1 MDSNKLEIMLSRH
14 AVRSYMDTP
23 IQKKTIDQLMQ
34 SVNIYNS
41 KANLHIQLV
50 TNNQKAFSGILAHYG
65 KFRGVNNYFAMVGKK
80 DELLEEKVGYYGE
93 KLVLQAQ
100 KLGLNTCWVAV
111 TYKKRKCQISIEKNE
126 TLVCLIALG
135 YGTTQGVPHKSRDM
149 NKLCSV
155 EGEMPTWFLEGMQ
168 AAMLAPTAMNQ
179 QRFLFSL
186 VDDQVGL
193 KALKGSYSKIDL
205 GIVKYHFELGSE
217 KKL

>member
-1 MDSNKLEIMLSRH
+1 MDSNMLEIMKSRH
-14 AVRSYMDTP
+14 SVRSYMDTP
-23 IQKKTIDQLMQ
+23 IPKKAIDQLMQ

-50 TNNQKAFSGILAHYG
+50 TNNKKAFTGIMAHFG

-80 DELLEEKVGYYGE
+80 DELLDEKIGYYGE

-111 TYKKRKCQISIEKNE
+111 TYKKRKCQITIDKNE
-126 TLVCLIALG
+126 KLVCLIALG
-135 YGTTQGVPHKSRDM
+135 YGNTQGVPHKSRDM
-149 NKLCSV
+149 NQLYTV

-179 QRFLFSL
+179 QRYLFSL
-186 VDDQVGL
+186 VDGQVEL

-205 GIVKYHFELGSE
+205 GIVKYHFELGSG